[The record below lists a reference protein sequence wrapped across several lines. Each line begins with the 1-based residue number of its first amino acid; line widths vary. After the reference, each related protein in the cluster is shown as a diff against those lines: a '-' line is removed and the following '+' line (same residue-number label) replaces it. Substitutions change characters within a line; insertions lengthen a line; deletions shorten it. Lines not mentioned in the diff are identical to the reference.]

1 MDVDDRYPLNTATL
15 ALLLAERSSSSS
27 STAPLSPTAFRIGPG
42 VLRAPPKS
50 ARPAAVAVAAK
61 DDDHDDS
68 APDVDDMLGELTDM
82 LLVGADEGKS
92 GHPEVHLQ
100 FKSDVFGGLHLRLV
114 KKPEGFSAVFL
125 VDDAAT
131 RRAVADHVDAL
142 VQRLRD
148 KGFSVIE
155 ARLDVAG

>member
-1 MDVDDRYPLNTATL
+1 MVDIDERYPLNTSTL
-15 ALLLAERSSSSS
+15 ARLLAARSSSSPS
-27 STAPLSPTAFRIGPG
+27 ATAAFRIGPG
-42 VLRAPPKS
+42 VLRAPPRA
-50 ARPAAVAVAAK
+50 ARPAVDAEAAVIDA
-61 DDDHDDS
+61 DHD
-68 APDVDDMLGELTDM
+68 ATPGVDDMLGELTDM

-114 KKPEGFSAVFL
+114 KKPEGFSAVFV

-131 RRAVADHVDAL
+131 RRAVANHVDAL

-148 KGFSVIE
+148 KGFTIAE
-155 ARLDVAG
+155 ARLDVSG

>member
-1 MDVDDRYPLNTATL
+1 MVDVDERYPLNTATL
-15 ALLLAERSSSSS
+15 SRLLAERSSPST
-27 STAPLSPTAFRIGPG
+27 STAAFRIGPG
-42 VLRAPPKS
+42 VLRAPPRA
-50 ARPAAVAVAAK
+50 ARPAVDVAVVENN
-61 DDDHDDS
+61 DDA

-114 KKPEGFSAVFL
+114 KKPAGFSAVFV

-148 KGFSVIE
+148 KGFTIAE
-155 ARLDVAG
+155 ARLDVSG

>member
-1 MDVDDRYPLNTATL
+1 MVDVDERYPLNTATL
-15 ALLLAERSSSSS
+15 TRLLAARSSSSS
-27 STAPLSPTAFRIGPG
+27 SSTTAFRIGPG
-42 VLRAPPKS
+42 VLRAPPRA
-50 ARPAAVAVAAK
+50 ARPAVADVDVAP
-61 DDDHDDS
+61 DDDNDEA

-82 LLVGADEGKS
+82 LLVGADEGRS

-142 VQRLRD
+142 VARLRD
-148 KGFSVIE
+148 KGFTIAE
-155 ARLDVAG
+155 ARLDISGT